1 MRLRYGSI
9 QLRHTTH
16 CCAVLRK
23 IEQDA
28 SICQGL
34 YSALPEPCIGA
45 PCGMKGRQDTLR
57 EKKQPKARYSS
68 RHWSKSIHSS
78 S

>member
-1 MRLRYGSI
+1 MSLRYGSI
-9 QLRHTTH
+9 QLRHTAH

-57 EKKQPKARYSS
+57 EKNS
-68 RHWSKSIHSS
+68 RRHAIHHAH
-78 S
+78 